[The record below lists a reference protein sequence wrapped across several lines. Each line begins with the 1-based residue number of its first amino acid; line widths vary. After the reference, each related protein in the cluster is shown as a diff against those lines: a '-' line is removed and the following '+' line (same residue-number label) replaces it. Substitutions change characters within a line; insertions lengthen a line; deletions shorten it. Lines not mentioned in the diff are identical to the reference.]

1 MTVLTD
7 HTVLPP
13 PGAESDL
20 GDLATA
26 LTSGHQ
32 LSLTDQSGH
41 SFALTAELR
50 TVLTQAVAALTAGQA
65 VTLEAL
71 RTLLSTQEAA
81 NLLGISRPT
90 VVKLLE
96 SGAIPFTQPGR
107 HRRIQLQHL
116 LDYQR
121 TLREHRRDELTAMTT
136 EAADDDGY
144 RTVNGFTGTR

>member
-13 PGAESDL
+13 AGAESDL
-20 GDLATA
+20 GDLAATLA
-26 LTSGHQ
+26 SGRHFSLVDESGH
-32 LSLTDQSGH
+32 T
-41 SFALTAELR
+41 FALPAELQ
-50 TVLTQAVAALTAGQA
+50 TVLAHAVAALTAGQA
-65 VTLEAL
+65 VTLEPV

-96 SGAIPFTQPGR
+96 SGEIPFTKPGR

-121 TLREHRRDELTAMTT
+121 RLREHRGEELTAMTT
-136 EAADDDGY
+136 EAADDDSY